1 MNSSNRSSLSA
12 GILLILIG
20 SLWLAVRVVPGLSE
34 LIQVQFTWPL
44 IIVGFG
50 LLMLI
55 TGLAAGNAEM
65 AVPASFFMGLGAI
78 LYYQNTTGN
87 WGSWAY
93 AWTLFPGFVGVGQIL
108 AGLFSGKPAEGL
120 QEGSRAVLVSA
131 VMFLIFGS
139 FLGGLRL
146 FGPYWPVLLILAGV
160 LILVQSFWKKNQ

>member
-1 MNSSNRSSLSA
+1 MNSSNRSSISA

-20 SLWLAVRVVPGLSE
+20 AIWLAARFVPGLAE

-44 IIVGFG
+44 IIAGFG

-55 TGLAAGNAEM
+55 VGLAAGNAEM

-87 WGSWAY
+87 WASWAY

-108 AGLFSGKPAEGL
+108 AGLFGGKPAEGL
-120 QEGSRAVLVSA
+120 REGLRAVLVSA

-139 FLGGLRL
+139 FLGGFRF
-146 FGPYWPVLLILAGV
+146 FGPYWPVLLILAGL
-160 LILVQSFWKKNQ
+160 LILIQSFWKKN